1 MKKKIISTCLL
12 FCCIHFCFAQKAQIK
27 HFGNTFNIKV
37 ESSENDK
44 FNVYITNETY
54 ANWAKNI
61 QISNGITESQFQK
74 ELDATFN
81 ILINQYI
88 FSSASIDSLSVDK
101 KSFKKADSILK
112 VNKKL
117 FFKDF
122 IPNKDTLGE
131 KFKEALKYTSFK
143 EFITSLDDNSF
154 KNITAAFT
162 IKKEEGSYKLND
174 TAFKDE
180 IMLINTLN
188 KIAVNETDKKILD
201 YFYSIED
208 IKKTLDT
215 TLTIENNK
223 KIANLYKSSL
233 GKDPFIFVGNFI
245 AKDTETIYDISIKQ
259 FAKSNFFKLR
269 FCGSDATD
277 CKYSIKIAFDVEVA
291 KFKTIIASQLK
302 DNKNLTEEE
311 TLKLFLTCKDLNTK
325 NYQKTINAPIQREFD
340 SLVNAI
346 ENAEKKYSGVLK
358 LNNRANIYKIIKTEK
373 KNWLGKKIKEEI
385 KLDNSFIPEYATVR
399 LFNNRANN
407 IVVVG
412 VLVNEKGET
421 VSEHVS
427 VSFQNSIPMRSFNS
441 SLNLISLNEANGK
454 EIGFINYNE
463 VFNYYPFEEKFNYSV
478 KNNEY
483 KVTAGDTI
491 KIEQRKLADFFTPV
505 IFSDILGLNP
515 GSENGLIFAEGRARI
530 PLWLH
535 NFGKTSLL
543 PALRTDIN
551 VTLYNGFDENSR
563 SINQEGTTP
572 IETSTLNINPFDYVK
587 FANINASISLDII
600 NLELKGLATDISFGT
615 GIRYYRAAFKYTQT
629 NTTGKDIVF
638 NDQLNMLAPEVSVNF
653 QIRPQTNFGADLNL
667 SYSWLHARG
676 TRKNTTLT
684 VPNTLDDK
692 KMFRLNLDLYSKV
705 SPNTSNG
712 GVYGRI
718 GGFYH
723 VETKDFYP
731 QIMVGYATNLSS
743 FINKFKKK

>member
-1 MKKKIISTCLL
+1 MKNRIISTCLL
-12 FCCIHFCFAQKAQIK
+12 FCCIHFCFAQKTQVK
-27 HFGNTFNIKV
+27 HLGNTFNIKV
-37 ESSENDK
+37 ESSKNDK
-44 FNVYITNETY
+44 ISIYITNETN

-61 QISNGITESQFQK
+61 QISNNITEAQFQK
-74 ELDATFN
+74 KLDTTFN
-81 ILINQYI
+81 LLINQYI
-88 FSSASIDSLSVDK
+88 FSSASIDRLSIGPK
-101 KSFKKADSILK
+101 NFIKTDSILK
-112 VNKKL
+112 VDKKL

-122 IPNKDTLGE
+122 IPNKKVLN
-131 KFKEALKYTSFK
+131 KRFKEALKYTSFK
-143 EFITSLDDNSF
+143 QFAESLDDNSF
-154 KNITAAFT
+154 KNITTAFT
-162 IKKEEGSYKLND
+162 IKKEEDSYKLNE
-174 TAFKDE
+174 TIFKDE
-180 IMLINTLN
+180 ITFLSTLN
-188 KIAVNETDKKILD
+188 KLAIKETDKKVLD
-201 YFYSIED
+201 YFYSKED

-215 TLTIENNK
+215 TLSDENSK
-223 KIANLYKSSL
+223 KIADLYKSSL

-245 AKDTETIYDISIKQ
+245 AEDSVTVYDIGIKQ
-259 FAKSNFFKLR
+259 FAESNFFTLR
-269 FCGSDATD
+269 FCGSNAVD

-291 KFKTIIASQLK
+291 KFKTIVASKLK
-302 DNKNLTEEE
+302 DNKKLTEEE
-311 TLKLFLTCKDLNTK
+311 TLKLFLTCKDINTK
-325 NYQKTINAPIQREFD
+325 IYQKTIKAPIQREFD
-340 SLVNAI
+340 SLINAI
-346 ENAEKKYSGVLK
+346 ENAETKYSGVLK
-358 LNNRANIYKIIKTEK
+358 LNNRVNIYKMIKTNK
-373 KNWLGKKIKEEI
+373 KNLFGKKLKKEV
-385 KLDNSFIPEYATVR
+385 KLESSFIPKYATVR
-399 LFNNRANN
+399 FFNNRANN

-412 VLVNEKGET
+412 VLVNEEGKT
-421 VSEHVS
+421 VSKHVS
-427 VSFQNSIPMRSFNS
+427 VSFQNSIPIRSFNS
-441 SLNLISLNEANGK
+441 SLNLISLNEANGNN
-454 EIGFINYNE
+454 IGYINYNE

-535 NFGKTSLL
+535 NFGKTSLI

-551 VTLYNGFDENSR
+551 VSLYNGFDENSR
-563 SINQEGTTP
+563 SINQEGITP

-587 FANINASISLDII
+587 YANINASISLDVI
-600 NLELKGLATDISFGT
+600 NFELKGLATDISFGT
-615 GIRYYRAAFKYTQT
+615 GIRYYRAAFRYTQT

-638 NDQLNMLAPEVSVNF
+638 NDQLNMLAPEVNVNF

-676 TRKNTTLT
+676 TRENTTLT

-705 SPNTSNG
+705 SPKTSNG
-712 GVYGRI
+712 GIYARI

-723 VETKDFYP
+723 IETQDFYP